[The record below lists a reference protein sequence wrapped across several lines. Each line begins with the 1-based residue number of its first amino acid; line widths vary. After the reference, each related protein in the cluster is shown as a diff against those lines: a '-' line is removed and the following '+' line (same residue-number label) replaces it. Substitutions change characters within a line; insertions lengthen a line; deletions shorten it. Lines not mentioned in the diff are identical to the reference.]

1 MLAANVA
8 CGLSLGEYTALTF
21 AGAIR
26 QARCLIMNLHG
37 TPKLHPGAKVSARH
51 AFCLSKHSPTFACSC
66 QCRAQ
71 IVNQESVCQPVDPGV
86 NSIA

>member
-26 QARCLIMNLHG
+26 QARCLIINLHG
-37 TPKLHPGAKVSARH
+37 TPKLHPGAKVRARH
-51 AFCLSKHSPTFACSC
+51 AFCLSKHSPTFACHVSVMHKPSTKK
-66 QCRAQ
+66 AS
-71 IVNQESVCQPVDPGV
+71 VNRETL
-86 NSIA
+86 A